1 MEYALTALHRRLPDV
16 IVDMIVRFEPDSH
29 WHETQ
34 RKPSNLTVWLKHAV
48 RREIEHGTS
57 KLIKRVLPWI
67 PVSISRER
75 ASSQQFAVL
84 AEIAD
89 ISSKTVE
96 RTAPL
101 HEEEEE
107 FDEEDNI

>member
-29 WHETQ
+29 WHEKQ

-57 KLIKRVLPWI
+57 RLIKRVLPWI
-67 PVSISRER
+67 PVSIRRER
-75 ASSQQFAVL
+75 GASQQFAVL

-89 ISSKTVE
+89 VSSKAGSVPLEQQVE
-96 RTAPL
+96 EYND
-101 HEEEEE
+101 EEEE
-107 FDEEDNI
+107 I